1 MDEVAARLRGQF
13 VGFGDP
19 RRRVEERRAFVAREL
34 VDTRERL
41 VAEPALGNIDDA
53 FKGEVVGRRLDEAQ
67 ISERVADLGAFIE
80 RSEERRVGK
89 ECVRTCRSRWSPHHY
104 KKNTIIIYPH
114 YIRTSLITQN
124 PNQNRSTHK

>member
-80 RSEERRVGK
+80 AVAADDAIGHPDRDEAVFEFARLKLRAEDRKSKRLNY
-89 ECVRTCRSRWSPHHY
+89 SH
-104 KKNTIIIYPH
+104 
-114 YIRTSLITQN
+114 
-124 PNQNRSTHK
+124 